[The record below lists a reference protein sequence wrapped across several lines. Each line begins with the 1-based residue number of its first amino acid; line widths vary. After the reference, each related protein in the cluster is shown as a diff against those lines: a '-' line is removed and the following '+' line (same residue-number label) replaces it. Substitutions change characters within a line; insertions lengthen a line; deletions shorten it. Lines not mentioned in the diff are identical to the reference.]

1 MYSMK
6 STWIL
11 SAVLGGI
18 PLLAIALLLGAASP
32 AIAGPAERNFVV
44 TETVYTLPDVTLVD
58 SAGHPVRFS
67 EITGDAERTVI
78 SFIFTS
84 CAGICPMITAN
95 MARAVPELDQI
106 GGDYQ
111 ILLISVDPEYDTP
124 ARLAEY
130 ADRFRTGPR
139 IRLLTGDRGDV
150 FRVLRSLEALYEG
163 SNKMNHQPVTLISS
177 SEPGG
182 WTRIDGLI
190 GSEVLIEQYRKVVS
204 GSAG

>member
-1 MYSMK
+1 MNAK
-6 STWIL
+6 RIL
-11 SAVLGGI
+11 SATLGRTRI
-18 PLLAIALLLGAASP
+18 LVAPALLALSLLAL
-32 AIAGPAERNFVV
+32 AGQGENDFLV
-44 TETVYTLPDVTLVD
+44 TEKVYSLPEVTLVD
-58 SAGHPVRFS
+58 SAGEPVRFS

-95 MARAVPELDQI
+95 MARAVPALDQM
-106 GGDYQ
+106 GDDYQ

-130 ADRFRTGPR
+130 ADRFNTGEK
-139 IRLLTGDRGDV
+139 IRFLTGDRGNV

-163 SNKMNHQPVTLISS
+163 SNKMNHQPVTLISGA
-177 SEPGG
+177 ERGG

-190 GSEVLIEQYRKVVS
+190 GSEVLIDQYRKVLARQ
-204 GSAG
+204 AG